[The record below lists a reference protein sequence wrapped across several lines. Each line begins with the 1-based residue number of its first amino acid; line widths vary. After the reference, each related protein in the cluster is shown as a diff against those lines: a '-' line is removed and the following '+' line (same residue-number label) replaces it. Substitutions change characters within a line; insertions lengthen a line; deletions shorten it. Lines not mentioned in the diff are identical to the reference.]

1 MRYKPWQDMEEPK
14 MNITKWKKPIINH
27 MIPTT
32 CSGNE
37 KVWSSKI
44 LANIRGW
51 GGGKGWI
58 GEAQKFLGW

>member
-1 MRYKPWQDMEEPK
+1 MSYKPWQDMEEPK

-32 CSGNE
+32 CSGNA
-37 KVWSSKI
+37 KVWSSKR

-58 GEAQKFLGW
+58 GEAQDF